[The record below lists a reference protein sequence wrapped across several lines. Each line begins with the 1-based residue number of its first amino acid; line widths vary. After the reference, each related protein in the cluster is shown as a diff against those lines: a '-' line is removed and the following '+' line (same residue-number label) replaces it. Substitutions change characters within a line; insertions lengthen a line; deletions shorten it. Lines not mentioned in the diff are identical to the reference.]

1 MDQGNTGFSGEQ
13 EMTTK
18 QKQIL
23 QKIIDHYGM
32 RNQQLKCIEEMS
44 ELTKELAK
52 ELIGKGDEQRI
63 IEEIADVLITVNQ
76 VMMMHSPEL
85 VRKMISTKLYR
96 TLFRMEQEDEKENT

>member
-1 MDQGNTGFSGEQ
+1 
-13 EMTTK
+13 MTTK
-18 QKQIL
+18 QKLIL
-23 QKIIDHYGM
+23 QKLIDHYGKVS
-32 RNQQLKCIEEMS
+32 QETKCIEEMS
-44 ELTKELAK
+44 ELTKELCK
-52 ELIGKGDEQRI
+52 DLLGGGDEQHI